1 MAPQQANAHAPGEN
15 YVWVNIDNDGVSGR
29 FEIHIKDLKNKLNI
43 DWEKVGGTKVEAVAA
58 TRNTV
63 QEYLLEH
70 FQIIVDGKPIELTF
84 TETNVFNENG
94 NYAQYYYEA
103 KADVPDKITIRNDIF
118 ITSEE
123 PLHRSLIVLEY
134 NKNLDADYGG
144 ENAIMAF
151 GPYNSE
157 QVLDLNDLPA
167 LLKPRQFVWQGILHI
182 WIGLDHILFL
192 VALLLLAVVI
202 VGPATSAAAL
212 TEPSDPNEA
221 PDETSAHVPSPSR
234 LIPVDTF
241 GKALWNVLKIVTI
254 FTLSHSITL
263 SLAALKIV
271 ELSPRIVE
279 SLIALSIVLVGLN
292 NIFLKF
298 NDKRWVVIFVFGL
311 FHGMGFA
318 SVMGVLP
325 FRTIQ
330 LTKVL
335 LAFNIGVELGQI
347 AIVAGIFPVL
357 YLIRRTSW
365 YRPVVVIGGSIV
377 ISAIAFWWFIERAFE
392 L

>member
-1 MAPQQANAHAPGEN
+1 MC
-15 YVWVNIDNDGVSGR
+15 
-29 FEIHIKDLKNKLNI
+29 
-43 DWEKVGGTKVEAVAA
+43 
-58 TRNTV
+58 
-63 QEYLLEH
+63 
-70 FQIIVDGKPIELTF
+70 
-84 TETNVFNENG
+84 
-94 NYAQYYYEA
+94 
-103 KADVPDKITIRNDIF
+103 IRD
-118 ITSEE
+118 
-123 PLHRSLIVLEY
+123 R
-134 NKNLDADYGG
+134 
-144 ENAIMAF
+144 
-151 GPYNSE
+151 
-157 QVLDLNDLPA
+157 
-167 LLKPRQFVWQGILHI
+167 
-182 WIGLDHILFL
+182 
-192 VALLLLAVVI
+192 
-202 VGPATSAAAL
+202 
-212 TEPSDPNEA
+212 
-221 PDETSAHVPSPSR
+221 
-234 LIPVDTF
+234 
-241 GKALWNVLKIVTI
+241 
-254 FTLSHSITL
+254 
-263 SLAALKIV
+263 
-271 ELSPRIVE
+271 